1 MNYGIPA
8 SLRMPL
14 LSQETAKRPVMD
26 GEPVASLTP
35 RGLSMPALVPFIPR
49 SHEISLLLDFDGTL
63 VPIADTPESVLVDPQ
78 LVALV
83 QQLAGVLEGRIAVVS
98 GRDASWLERH
108 LGQTG
113 AILVGNHGAE
123 FLDDPQPRP
132 ASLEEVSGQLLAF
145 VATHSGVLV
154 EEKRFGIALHFRQA
168 PVAEAACVEMARAI
182 ADEYGLRL
190 QTGKSVI
197 ELRAGGADKGTAVR
211 AVMERV
217 AGSATW
223 PVFVGDD
230 DTDEIAFAA
239 AAELGGFGVL
249 VGNPRPSAARFR
261 LGDVSQV
268 REWLAGICN
277 PIDRT

>member
-1 MNYGIPA
+1 
-8 SLRMPL
+8 
-14 LSQETAKRPVMD
+14 MD
-26 GEPVASLTP
+26 GEPVASPVLRAPTI
-35 RGLSMPALVPFIPR
+35 PALVPFIPR
-49 SHEISLLLDFDGTL
+49 FDEISLLLDFDGTL
-63 VPIADTPESVLVDPQ
+63 VPIADSPESVLIDPQ

-83 QQLAGVLEGRIAVVS
+83 QQLADLLEGRIAVVS

-113 AILVGNHGAE
+113 AILVGNHGAD

-132 ASLEEVSGQLLAF
+132 ASLEDVSCQLLAF
-145 VATHSGVLV
+145 VATHPGVLV

-168 PVAEAACVEMARAI
+168 PGAEAACVEMARAI
-182 ADEYGLRL
+182 AEEYGLRL

-197 ELRAGGADKGTAVR
+197 ELRAGDADKGTAVR
-211 AVMERV
+211 AVMARV
-217 AGSATW
+217 AGPATW

-230 DTDEIAFAA
+230 DTDEAAFTV

-249 VGNPRPSAARFR
+249 VGKPRPSAARFR

-268 REWLAGICN
+268 RDWLAGICN